1 MVNAIQGR
9 NIPVLNFAYHL
20 SKPWPDQFAHVN
32 DKQPILPVWSKTWG
46 CSHTQAAAD
55 HRFMS
60 WVRVVSVLLKTD
72 NQSLKAKT
80 SRTLDFRSLYSQRRQ
95 KILVKAQFIIKIA
108 ASVSL
113 LMSMVNTSLH
123 GQWFFWTVRKNIWSK
138 EWALRKW
145 KVSVLIFS
153 QAGTTCSC
161 KMQLNLRETKKCFE
175 ERYRCYGVPKLKLA
189 FCEPQYQNL
198 NSHLLPLYISQTN
211 S

>member
-1 MVNAIQGR
+1 MELIWTMVNAIPER
-9 NIPVLNFAYHL
+9 NLPVLNFAYHL
-20 SKPWPDQFAHVN
+20 SKPWLDQFAHVN

-95 KILVKAQFIIKIA
+95 KTLVKVQFIIKIA

-113 LMSMVNTSLH
+113 LMSMVNASLH
-123 GQWFFWTVRKNIWSK
+123 GQWFFWTVIENIWSK
-138 EWALRKW
+138 EWALHKW
-145 KVSVLIFS
+145 NFKVFW
-153 QAGTTCSC
+153 
-161 KMQLNLRETKKCFE
+161 F
-175 ERYRCYGVPKLKLA
+175 LA
-189 FCEPQYQNL
+189 
-198 NSHLLPLYISQTN
+198 
-211 S
+211 

>member
-1 MVNAIQGR
+1 MDS
-9 NIPVLNFAYHL
+9 VLRL
-20 SKPWPDQFAHVN
+20 SRPFFRKWNWFEQWWTRFREEIYLSWISLTIYLNRDLQFAHVN

-80 SRTLDFRSLYSQRRQ
+80 SRTLDFRSLYSRRRQ
-95 KILVKAQFIIKIA
+95 KTLVKVQFIIKIA

-113 LMSMVNTSLH
+113 LTSMVNASLH
-123 GQWFFWTVRKNIWSK
+123 GQWFFWTVKKNIWSK

-145 KVSVLIFS
+145 NFKVFW
-153 QAGTTCSC
+153 
-161 KMQLNLRETKKCFE
+161 F
-175 ERYRCYGVPKLKLA
+175 LA
-189 FCEPQYQNL
+189 EP
-198 NSHLLPLYISQTN
+198 
-211 S
+211 